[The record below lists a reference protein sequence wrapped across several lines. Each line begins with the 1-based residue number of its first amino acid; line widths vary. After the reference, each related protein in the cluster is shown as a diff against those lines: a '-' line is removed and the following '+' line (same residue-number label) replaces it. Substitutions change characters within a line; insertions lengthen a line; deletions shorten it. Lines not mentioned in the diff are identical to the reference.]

1 MNHRKITL
9 TTQEIEELQSLVEYC
24 WDSEQRDYE
33 EQEDDKARQNHVFN
47 SLVLL
52 NNLLTKINS
61 R

>member
-1 MNHRKITL
+1 MNQLKITL
-9 TTQEIEELQSLVEYC
+9 TEQEVEALQSLVEYC

>member
-9 TTQEIEELQSLVEYC
+9 TTQEIEALQSLVEYC

>member
-1 MNHRKITL
+1 MNQLKITL
-9 TTQEIEELQSLVEYC
+9 TEQEVEALQSLVEYC

-33 EQEDDKARQNHVFN
+33 EQESDAAKQNHVFN

-52 NNLLTKINS
+52 NDLLTRIRN